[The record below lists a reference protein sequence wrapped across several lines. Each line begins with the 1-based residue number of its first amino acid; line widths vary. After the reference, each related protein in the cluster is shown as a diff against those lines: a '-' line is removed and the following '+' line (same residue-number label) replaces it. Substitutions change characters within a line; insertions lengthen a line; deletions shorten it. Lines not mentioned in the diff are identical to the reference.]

1 MANLDNHN
9 VEWDVARQIA
19 FENVSHV
26 GSETIELI
34 DAIGR
39 TTAVDLVAQSDL
51 PPAHTAMMDG
61 YAVAG
66 TGPWKVMGE
75 VRAGQAVSDLADGDA
90 LRVSTGAHIP
100 AKCSFVIP
108 NEDAIVFDGDIA
120 SRVPVP
126 LGKHIR
132 VPGDEA
138 KAGEV
143 ILHAGQKISPAA
155 AGLAASSS
163 IDQITVHQ
171 IPQVDILVTGDE
183 LIDRKSTRLNSSHT

>member
-1 MANLDNHN
+1 MELGSRYGNLEN
-9 VEWDVARQIA
+9 
-19 FENVSHV
+19 FEMEMKTKIKEA
-26 GSETIELI
+26 GFYTIKYQFGGDWLG
-34 DAIGR
+34 A
-39 TTAVDLVAQSDL
+39 S
-51 PPAHTAMMDG
+51 PDG
-61 YAVAG
+61 
-66 TGPWKVMGE
+66 
-75 VRAGQAVSDLADGDA
+75 
-90 LRVSTGAHIP
+90 
-100 AKCSFVIP
+100 F
-108 NEDAIVFDGDIA
+108 VFDGDIA

-183 LIDRKSTRLNSSHT
+183 LISSGLASPGQIRDSLSLQIPSWINHAGGQVGQQHAGGDHRRPAAAISARSPGDAGSR